1 VRDAANQ
8 LQEKAL
14 TKQRLVTNLTI
25 KLDQICY
32 IPQSPAKQPAT
43 DVDRSTE
50 IETNR
55 TQH

>member
-1 VRDAANQ
+1 MKDAANQ

-14 TKQRLVTNLTI
+14 TKQRLLTNLTI
-25 KLDQICY
+25 KLDQISY

>member
-1 VRDAANQ
+1 MRDAANQ